1 MKKFQSGLDMTKG
14 GILSNLIRFSVPLMA
29 TSLLQLF
36 YNAADVAVVGRF
48 AGAQALAAVGS
59 TGSLV
64 TLMTY
69 LFVGLSLGSN
79 VVIAHAKGAG
89 DEDKISRLVH
99 TSIAMALISGVV
111 VMGIGLFA
119 SRPMLKLMNSPEDV
133 IDLAARYLTIYFIGM
148 PATMIYNFGAS
159 ILRAMGDTKS
169 PLLYLSVAGI
179 ANVLLNLLTVI
190 VFHMGVVGV
199 ALATVASQV
208 ISAAFVIVH
217 LRNAHDCT
225 HLEWKKI
232 GMEMKLVR
240 EIVQVGVPS
249 GVQSCLFSV
258 SNVIIQSAINAQGS
272 AVMAGNAA
280 AGSLE
285 GFAYVVM
292 SAITSANLT
301 FVSTNRGAR
310 LYGRVRRAL
319 WVSMG
324 AILVAG
330 FGVSMLFYA
339 LQEPLLR
346 LYNTD
351 AQVIYW
357 GKFRLQYILP
367 IYFLCG
373 LMDVSGAHLRGIGFS
388 FPQMLI
394 ALTGACAFRL
404 IWIFAIYNPNPDMGI
419 LYLSYPISWSL
430 TIAAY
435 LVFYGLVALPR
446 LKKEEREMMNARI

>member
-1 MKKFQSGLDMTKG
+1 MHGRKNLDMTKG
-14 GILSNLIRFSVPLMA
+14 SILSNLVQFSIPLMA
-29 TSLLQLF
+29 TSILQLL

-64 TLMTY
+64 TLLTY
-69 LFVGLSLGSN
+69 FFVGLSLGCN
-79 VVIAHAKGAG
+79 VVIAHAKGAKN
-89 DEDKISRLVH
+89 EDKISRLVH
-99 TSIAMALISGVV
+99 TSIALAILSGILVL
-111 VMGIGLFA
+111 GIGLFA
-119 SRPMLKLMNSPEDV
+119 SRPMLQMMNSPEDV
-133 IDLAARYLTIYFIGM
+133 IDLATLYLTIYFLGM
-148 PATMIYNFGAS
+148 PATMLYNFGAS

-169 PLLYLSVAGI
+169 PLIYLSVAG
-179 ANVLLNLLTVI
+179 AVNVLLNLLTVI
-190 VFHMGVVGV
+190 VFRMGVAGV
-199 ALATVASQV
+199 AIATVASQV

-232 GMEMKLVR
+232 GLEMNLVR
-240 EIVQVGVPS
+240 EIVKVGVPS

-280 AGSLE
+280 GGSLE

-292 SAITSANLT
+292 SAFTSANLT

-310 LYGRVRRAL
+310 LYSRVRRGL
-319 WVSMG
+319 WVSMA

-330 FGVSMLFYA
+330 SGVSMLFYV
-339 LQEPLLR
+339 LRDSLLR

-351 AQVIYW
+351 PQVIYW
-357 GKFRLQYILP
+357 GNFRLQYILP

-373 LMDVSGAHLRGIGFS
+373 LMDVGGAHLRGIGFS
-388 FPQMLI
+388 FPQMFI

-404 IWIFAIYNPNPDMGI
+404 FWIFVIYNPHPDMGV
-419 LYLSYPISWSL
+419 LYLSYPISWAL

-435 LVFYGLVALPR
+435 LAFYGLVALPR
-446 LKKEEREMMNARI
+446 LKKEELEGKTHAG